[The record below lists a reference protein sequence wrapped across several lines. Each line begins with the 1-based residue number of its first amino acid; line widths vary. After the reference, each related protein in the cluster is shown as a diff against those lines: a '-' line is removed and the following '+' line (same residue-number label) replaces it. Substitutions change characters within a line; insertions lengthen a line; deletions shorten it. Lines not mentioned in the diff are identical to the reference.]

1 MKKQIAVTAS
11 LLIAAALIGG
21 CTQLEVRRFTG
32 EPIEGIPYVLPKKA
46 VLVTV
51 EYEVQDCSV
60 DKDDHLKLSV
70 KKSVSAAQLVE
81 PGETFYIPYASI
93 RNFFKDN
100 EVTVEAHDSST
111 LKSITA
117 HTVDKTGPAFTS
129 AVALALKAASW
140 SSDNKTLA
148 SGVDNKALKRNRW
161 CAPEIV
167 AALDAIATHKQSKAE
182 DAPAKIAEQLE
193 ALKFKQVV
201 RWVPQKAGPLSI
213 DVYPQELL
221 KTKWLTEEGF
231 AYLRTGYPSLD
242 KPDAPIPAF
251 ISEARLEVTRQLVPD
266 ANLPDIN
273 TGVVLRYPMM
283 ALLRVCDRRCPT
295 ANGDGTG
302 VVGSADIVVPQLGDY
317 FTVPLR
323 NRIFQ
328 DQKIELTLSRDGL
341 LEKVGI
347 KSKATAQAALENLN
361 ANLDQIKAHK
371 TAQEQA
377 KEAAK
382 TETAN
387 AAKTAAESAQAI
399 NQAIANCLTAQ
410 KALKEAGGSPVGT
423 CQ

>member
-1 MKKQIAVTAS
+1 MKKLIALTAS
-11 LLIAAALIGG
+11 LVVAAAFVGG

-32 EPIEGIPYVLPKKA
+32 GVVEGIPYVLPKKA
-46 VLVTV
+46 ILVTV
-51 EYEVQDCSV
+51 NYQVDECSV
-60 DKDDHLKLSV
+60 DENGRLKLSV
-70 KKSVSAAQLVE
+70 RKTVSASQVVE

-117 HTVDKTGPAFTS
+117 HSVDKTGPAITS
-129 AVALALKAASW
+129 VVALALKAASW
-140 SSDNKTLA
+140 SSNA
-148 SGVDNKALKRNRW
+148 KAAVSAADQRQKQRGAW
-161 CAPEIV
+161 CAKEIV
-167 AALDAIATHKQSKAE
+167 DALDAIAALKQSKAE
-182 DAPAKIAEQLE
+182 DAPAKIAEQRE

-201 RWVPQKAGPLSI
+201 RWVPQKAGPMSI
-213 DVYPQELL
+213 EVYPQDLL
-221 KTKWLTEEGF
+221 QDE
-231 AYLRTGYPSLD
+231 SLA
-242 KPDAPIPAF
+242 DANARIPAF
-251 ISEARLEVTRQLVPD
+251 ISEARLEVARPVIPD
-266 ANLPDIN
+266 ASLPDTN
-273 TGVVLRYPMM
+273 AGVVLRYPMM
-283 ALLRVCDRRCPT
+283 ALLRVCERRCPT
-295 ANGDGTG
+295 ASGDATG
-302 VVGSADIVVPQLGDY
+302 VVGDADIVVPQLGDY

-347 KSKATAQAALENLN
+347 NSKATAQAALENLN
-361 ANLDQIKAHK
+361 TNLDQIKAHR

-382 TETAN
+382 TEAAN
-387 AAKTAAESAQAI
+387 AAKTVAENAQAI
-399 NQAIANCLTAQ
+399 NQAIANCLAAQ

>member
-1 MKKQIAVTAS
+1 MKKLIALTAS
-11 LLIAAALIGG
+11 LVVAAAFVGG

-32 EPIEGIPYVLPKKA
+32 GVVEGIPYVLPKKA
-46 VLVTV
+46 ILVTV
-51 EYEVQDCSV
+51 NYQVDECSV
-60 DKDDHLKLSV
+60 DENGRLKLSV
-70 KKSVSAAQLVE
+70 RKTVSASQVVE

-117 HTVDKTGPAFTS
+117 HSVDKTGPAITS
-129 AVALALKAASW
+129 VVALALKAASW
-140 SSDNKTLA
+140 SSNA
-148 SGVDNKALKRNRW
+148 KAAVSAADQRQKQRGAW
-161 CAPEIV
+161 CAKEIV
-167 AALDAIATHKQSKAE
+167 DALDAIAALKQSKAE
-182 DAPAKIAEQLE
+182 DAPAKIAEQRE

-201 RWVPQKAGPLSI
+201 RWVPQKAGPMSI
-213 DVYPQELL
+213 EVYPQDLL
-221 KTKWLTEEGF
+221 QDKWLTKEGLS
-231 AYLRTGYPSLD
+231 ALRVGHESLA
-242 KPDAPIPAF
+242 DANARIPAF
-251 ISEARLEVTRQLVPD
+251 ISEARLEVARPVIPD
-266 ANLPDIN
+266 ASLPDTN
-273 TGVVLRYPMM
+273 AGVVLRYPMM
-283 ALLRVCDRRCPT
+283 ALLRVCERRCPT
-295 ANGDGTG
+295 ASGDATG
-302 VVGSADIVVPQLGDY
+302 VVGDADIVVPQLGDY

-347 KSKATAQAALENLN
+347 NSKATAQAALENLN
-361 ANLDQIKAHK
+361 TNLDQIKAHR

-382 TETAN
+382 TEAAN
-387 AAKTAAESAQAI
+387 AAKTVAENAQAI
-399 NQAIANCLTAQ
+399 NQAIANCLAAQ